1 MVLPD
6 LHVPRAKL
14 LLISNCHRLKKKQT
28 NIFFKRGKREKSAGK
43 RTHFGLLWIKG
54 ILEERKIK
62 LENFLRGLLS
72 CMRVKSEV
80 NSRLREM

>member
-28 NIFFKRGKREKSAGK
+28 NIFFSKGGKERKVQGNERISDF
-43 RTHFGLLWIKG
+43 FGLKG
-54 ILEERKIK
+54 
-62 LENFLRGLLS
+62 F
-72 CMRVKSEV
+72 
-80 NSRLREM
+80 